1 MVVADK
7 CRKDKVHRFLVLRGV
22 PATILLV
29 GLALVALSGSGCSAK
44 DELEKYNLTGQL
56 KKINREV
63 ESLNRD
69 TGELV
74 ETLAVMD
81 VKEGGLEESKA
92 LLNLLE
98 GKTQDQVRTSQE
110 LADIVGRQREQV
122 ATILSIA
129 REVLKVESGLKEGT
143 ERQMGIAGRTLD
155 LVRLLY
161 GNLMA
166 FEGINRDINGKMD
179 RALEIMR
186 NM

>member
-1 MVVADK
+1 M
-7 CRKDKVHRFLVLRGV
+7 
-22 PATILLV
+22 
-29 GLALVALSGSGCSAK
+29 
-44 DELEKYNLTGQL
+44 
-56 KKINREV
+56 
-63 ESLNRD
+63 
-69 TGELV
+69 
-74 ETLAVMD
+74 
-81 VKEGGLEESKA
+81 
-92 LLNLLE
+92 
-98 GKTQDQVRTSQE
+98 
-110 LADIVGRQREQV
+110 ADIVGRQREQV